1 MQVIKDAEKHGLPED
16 RDFQEPRMAVK
27 KLMKYS
33 EVGSLPDPQVT
44 GEGEAPVVL
53 LRGTWLCKLAAANGR
68 LPKRQ
73 DLPAEAI
80 WDVEDLQRDSEEYD
94 QGTAGCVAASNVFLR
109 CNQCFGEQLP
119 GRFEPLGRQGTV
131 GEVDLAIFLDYC
143 SLFQEPRSIAEAKAF
158 EESLKNVAIWYA
170 HKRTQVWILT
180 STPET
185 CSLAWFRRFWTGRCK
200 TLGWTLEVIPLLLV
214 ISDALVT
221 SSNTLLRL
229 SS

>member
-1 MQVIKDAEKHGLPED
+1 MGKSATRTAGTLFVTPLELDIGTFGTSVACRRLSSPTGDILKCRRSGQSSLGRLVVLILVVHPLVSIVMRSSGKNFSSVKMKSQPCAMID

-33 EVGSLPDPQVT
+33 EVGSLWEPLKKI

-80 WDVEDLQRDSEEYD
+80 WDW
-94 QGTAGCVAASNVFLR
+94 A
-109 CNQCFGEQLP
+109 
-119 GRFEPLGRQGTV
+119 
-131 GEVDLAIFLDYC
+131 
-143 SLFQEPRSIAEAKAF
+143 EPRSIAEAKAF

-185 CSLAWFRRFWTGRCK
+185 CDLPEDLCIG
-200 TLGWTLEVIPLLLV
+200 
-214 ISDALVT
+214 T
-221 SSNTLLRL
+221 SGATSTVPVLPYEA
-229 SS
+229 

>member
-1 MQVIKDAEKHGLPED
+1 
-16 RDFQEPRMAVK
+16 MAVK

-94 QGTAGCVAASNVFLR
+94 QGRHLSPTKV
-109 CNQCFGEQLP
+109 
-119 GRFEPLGRQGTV
+119 
-131 GEVDLAIFLDYC
+131 
-143 SLFQEPRSIAEAKAF
+143 
-158 EESLKNVAIWYA
+158 VAIS
-170 HKRTQVWILT
+170 HHGIVQNIQILMAL
-180 STPET
+180 T
-185 CSLAWFRRFWTGRCK
+185 CRQSVLW
-200 TLGWTLEVIPLLLV
+200 
-214 ISDALVT
+214 
-221 SSNTLLRL
+221 
-229 SS
+229 